1 MSGFET
7 NGVKMSNK
15 YKPID
20 LSKLKTHSIHDRK
33 NRSNIHQTPLLTGKN
48 ATAEEL
54 IFSFPNYLGAS
65 AFKNVVKAICV
76 AHQNDKPV
84 IVAFGA
90 HVLKVGCGP
99 ILIDLIQ
106 RGIIKGLVCNGAC
119 AIHDVELALFGE
131 TSEDVAETIQ
141 NGSFGMIKETFDFF
155 NKAVK
160 EADWGLGFS
169 IGNLLIQHKASYRH
183 RSVFAESVFAESV
196 FAGIPIC
203 VQVAIGTDT
212 IHVSPD
218 MDGGALGDASMYD
231 FRVVCDM
238 VSDLGSKEGSDI
250 GGVWL
255 NIGSAVILP
264 EVFLKAVSVARN
276 LGVNLDNMVTANFDM
291 IQHYRPHQN
300 VVTRPVK
307 KGNGYE
313 ITGHHEIMLPLL
325 RQAII
330 DNIGEKSL

>member
-1 MSGFET
+1 MP
-7 NGVKMSNK
+7 
-15 YKPID
+15 YIPID
-20 LSKLKTHSIHDRK
+20 LSKLKIHSIHDRK
-33 NRSNIHQTPLLTGKN
+33 NRSNIHRTPLLFPKG
-48 ATAEEL
+48 ATAKEL
-54 IFSFPNYLGAS
+54 ISSFPNYLGAS
-65 AFKNVVKAICV
+65 AFHNIVKAIC
-76 AHQNDKPV
+76 AAYENNRPV

-99 ILIDLIQ
+99 ILIDLIH
-106 RGIIKGLVCNGAC
+106 RGIIKGFVCNGAC

-141 NGSFGMIKETFDFF
+141 DGSFGMIKETFDFF

-160 EADWGLGFS
+160 DADWGLGFA
-169 IGNLLIQHKASYRH
+169 IGNTLIRNRAPYRSK
-183 RSVFAESVFAESV
+183 SVFAEAV

-203 VQVAIGTDT
+203 VQTAIGTDT

-218 MDGGALGDASMYD
+218 MDGAALGFASMYD
-231 FRVVCDM
+231 FRLVCSM
-238 VSDLGSKEGSDI
+238 VSDLGSKEDSDV

-264 EVFLKAVSVARN
+264 EVFLKAVAVARN

-330 DNIGEKSL
+330 DNIGEKNV